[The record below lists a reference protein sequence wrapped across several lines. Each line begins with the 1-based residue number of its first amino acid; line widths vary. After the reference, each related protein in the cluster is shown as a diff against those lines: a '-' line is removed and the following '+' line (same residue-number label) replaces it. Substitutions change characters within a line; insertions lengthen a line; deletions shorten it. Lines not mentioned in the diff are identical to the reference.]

1 MVGTLVEASREA
13 GTPPVDLVSL
23 RRLAIAVDHCKG
35 CGLCVDACPP
45 HVLELD
51 RERVNALGYNPV
63 MLTDNERCTS
73 CARCARVCPDTVF
86 TVFAPRP
93 HEAMA

>member
-13 GTPPVDLVSL
+13 GTPPVDPVSP

-45 HVLELD
+45 RVLELD

-93 HEAMA
+93 HEATA